1 MSIAPSTSRTVTF
14 LLPFKL
20 PGMQEP
26 HAAGTFD
33 VLAEVEQLDVMW
45 DARRTTLSILLRYPG
60 RIEALPV
67 TAGDLEEAIPNDR
80 NPGVTSTLS

>member
-1 MSIAPSTSRTVTF
+1 MSSVPSTSRTVTF
-14 LLPFKL
+14 LFPFKM

-33 VLAEVEQLDVMW
+33 ILAEEEQLDVMW

-67 TAGDLEEAIPNDR
+67 TAGDLEEAILNDR
-80 NPGVTSTLS
+80 NSGVKSTLS

>member
-1 MSIAPSTSRTVTF
+1 MSSVRSTSRTVTF
-14 LLPFKL
+14 LFPFKM

-33 VLAEVEQLDVMW
+33 ILAEEEQLDVMW

-67 TAGDLEEAIPNDR
+67 TAGDLEEAILNDR
-80 NPGVTSTLS
+80 NSGVKSTLS

>member
-1 MSIAPSTSRTVTF
+1 MSSAPSTSRSVTF
-14 LLPFKL
+14 LFPFKL

-33 VLAEVEQLDVMW
+33 ILAEEEQLDVMW

-60 RIEALPV
+60 RMEAVPV
-67 TAGDLEEAIPNDR
+67 TAGDLEEAILNDR
-80 NPGVTSTLS
+80 NSGVKSTLS

>member
-1 MSIAPSTSRTVTF
+1 VTF

-26 HAAGTFD
+26 HMAGTFEI
-33 VLAEVEQLDVMW
+33 LAEEEQLDVMW

-60 RIEALPV
+60 RVEALPV
-67 TAGDLEEAIPNDR
+67 TAGDLEQAILNDR